1 MMDGL
6 YGKITKEQL
15 NDFKNR
21 LHSKIHWLLIYK
33 ESDEFDVNYDA
44 YYTELMNYI
53 GKAGEVLRQDA
64 IVLEILTELSMA
76 YGETVKDEFNH
87 KRYRHY
93 VLEAHNLV
101 DCLGVS
107 E

>member
-1 MMDGL
+1 MNTL
-6 YGKITKEQL
+6 YGEINNIQL
-15 NDFKNR
+15 DDFKKK

-33 ESDEFDVNYDA
+33 ESDDFNVDFDNYF
-44 YYTELMNYI
+44 TELMKYVGAL
-53 GKAGEVLRQDA
+53 GKVFNKDSL
-64 IVLEILTELSMA
+64 IIEILTMLQIA
-76 YGETVKDEFNH
+76 YDESTNDNFNH

-101 DCLGVS
+101 DRLEVS